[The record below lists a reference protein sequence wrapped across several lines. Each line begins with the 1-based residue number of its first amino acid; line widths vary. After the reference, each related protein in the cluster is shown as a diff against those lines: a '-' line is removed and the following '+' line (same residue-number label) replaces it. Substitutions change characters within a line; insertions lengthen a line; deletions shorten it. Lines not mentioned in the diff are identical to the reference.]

1 MIPESIGFMTLLAM
15 SSASSPLITVNPYF
29 NSTRSAPHSLR
40 NTNFDNFTDHTK
52 QTKHPLLNTNYK
64 HISTFNIH
72 HHQTQTDRI
81 LVNKL
86 HYTSVICKWDA
97 FTAEQAIPVPIN
109 QFRSQFRVNLEIDKR
124 QNLLC
129 ESLYQNRNLTT
140 RRLIWC
146 IISSL

>member
-15 SSASSPLITVNPYF
+15 SSASSPLINVNPYF

-40 NTNFDNFTDHTK
+40 NTNFDNFTNHTE

-97 FTAEQAIPVPIN
+97 FTAEQTISVPID
-109 QFRSQFRVNLEIDKR
+109 QFRGQFKVNLESI
-124 QNLLC
+124 
-129 ESLYQNRNLTT
+129 
-140 RRLIWC
+140 
-146 IISSL
+146 